1 MHLEALVVEAELHV
15 VIKSAPKEKS
25 PRPHGFI
32 GIFFSL
38 CWEIIKRD
46 LMTAVEQF
54 LTMNQ

>member
-38 CWEIIKRD
+38 CWEIIKR
-46 LMTAVEQF
+46 TS
-54 LTMNQ
+54 